1 MISRFH
7 LCRRLRLR
15 QNEDMRQCL
24 IYDRPVVDA
33 RKKNFLTLPDSKKS
47 MWHIHEYEVK
57 SGVLFLPDVPG
68 PVERQDREK
77 RQKLTGR
84 RFTFLAGG

>member
-1 MISRFH
+1 M
-7 LCRRLRLR
+7 
-15 QNEDMRQCL
+15 
-24 IYDRPVVDA
+24 PG
-33 RKKNFLTLPDSKKS
+33 KKKFLTLPDSKKS

-77 RQKLTGR
+77 RQILTGR
-84 RFTFLAGG
+84 RFTFLAGLPQVMMALTRDGQLYPNLAKVTIHIS